1 MILLALAGV
10 STIGFTVFLGL
21 FAVAGLGSN
30 WGAPKLE
37 PEAIILLGL
46 MIAIGL
52 AMVWR
57 SLKYY
62 QQRVGCPT
70 DWRFLGAIFLPAL
83 VFFVAKRPFIG
94 ILCTFLQLSFL
105 AWIPTTIW
113 TIYWLGK
120 KSSSDTDQK
129 KDCLEDWRFTS
140 ALLLPALT
148 LFAIKRPL
156 SGLICIFLQWFMVGG
171 WLLATSWAIYML
183 EKHGYGNEQPDW
195 VVKMNYWKQKF
206 AKSISD

>member
-1 MILLALAGV
+1 MISLGLAGV

-21 FAVAGLGSN
+21 FAAAGLGSN
-30 WGAPKLE
+30 RGAAKLE
-37 PEAIILLGL
+37 PETFILLGL

-70 DWRFLGAIFLPAL
+70 DWRFFSAIFLPAL
-83 VFFVAKRPFIG
+83 VFFAAKRPFFG
-94 ILCTFLQLSFL
+94 ILCIFLQLSLL
-105 AWIPTTIW
+105 AWVQTTIW

-120 KSSSDTDQK
+120 NSSDTDQM

-140 ALLLPALT
+140 ALLLPALAF
-148 LFAIKRPL
+148 FAIKRPI
-156 SGLICIFLQWFMVGG
+156 SGLICIFLQWFVIGG
-171 WLLATSWAIYML
+171 WILATFWAIYML
-183 EKHGYGNEQPDW
+183 EKHGYEMSNPIG
-195 VVKMNYWKQKF
+195 
-206 AKSISD
+206 S